1 MNMSKTTHYLF
12 ATGLLLSAGS
22 YAQTA
27 AKPAAQNE
35 PMPAASSTQ
44 SAENQTVETVQFEKG
59 SSKLS
64 MESETGIRKFIDTAK
79 TLGKIKEVKVAVW
92 SDHETPLQAEKDLSK
107 EDRRLAEER
116 GEQIKKFL
124 HKDLGIK
131 SVKIYNMAHGTSK
144 LAKLFNTE
152 EAELREA
159 FSQKGHDEKLR
170 PEVKLIRDHGK
181 PSAAVL
187 VVEHSKGRTS

>member
-1 MNMSKTTHYLF
+1 MNISKTACYLF
-12 ATGLLLSAGS
+12 VTGLLIPAGS

-27 AKPAAQNE
+27 TKPAAQNE
-35 PMPAASSTQ
+35 STPAASATQ
-44 SAENQTVETVQFEKG
+44 TAENQSVETVPFEKG

-64 MESETGIRKFIDTAK
+64 MESESGIRKFIDTAK
-79 TLGKIKEVKVAVW
+79 THGKITEVKVAVW

-124 HKDLGIK
+124 RKDLGIK
-131 SVKIYNMAHGTSK
+131 DVKIYNMAHGTSK

-152 EAELREA
+152 EAELRTA
-159 FSQKGHDEKLR
+159 FSQKGNDEKLR
-170 PEVKLIRDHGK
+170 AEVRLIRDHGK
-181 PSAAVL
+181 PSTAVL
-187 VVEHSKGRTS
+187 VVEHHKGRTS